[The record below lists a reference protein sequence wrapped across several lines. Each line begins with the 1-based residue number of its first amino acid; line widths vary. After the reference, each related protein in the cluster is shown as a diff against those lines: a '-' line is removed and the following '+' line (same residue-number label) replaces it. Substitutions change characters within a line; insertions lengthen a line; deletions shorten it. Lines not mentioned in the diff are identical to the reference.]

1 VTGAWRHTR
10 AASIAPAAT
19 IVRTMTDTS
28 IGSIGDLALRHGGRL
43 RDARL
48 AYVTYGELATD
59 GRNAVLLTHGYTS
72 SHLLADLGSAEGSW
86 APLVGPGRTIDTDK
100 LFVVASN
107 MLGSSYGSTGPG
119 SIDPSTG
126 RVYGPDFPPITLG
139 DIVGA
144 QRRLLDGLGVRE
156 LVAVI
161 GPSYGGFQA
170 FAWGIEFPDF
180 VRALVP
186 VTTAP
191 RIAGGIPVEALRSR
205 LSADPRWR
213 NGRYEPG
220 ALIDTMTA
228 IRQDTLR
235 RYGIEA
241 VLAAR
246 TADATQ
252 RTAALHAM
260 ARSWAEVFD
269 PHSLLVLGAAAN
281 EFDAMQSFAR
291 VRARVLYILSTTDAL
306 FPPTLAPEVMAA
318 LRAAGVD
325 ASYHELES
333 PYGHLAP
340 GSDAA
345 KWAPA
350 LARFLATVTA
360 V

>member
-1 VTGAWRHTR
+1 MTVT
-10 AASIAPAAT
+10 SIAS
-19 IVRTMTDTS
+19 V
-28 IGSIGDLALRHGGRL
+28 GDLALRHGGRL
-43 RDARL
+43 RDANL
-48 AYVTYGELATD
+48 AYVTYGKLAPD

-72 SHLLADLGSAEGSW
+72 SHLFADEGAAEGSW
-86 APLVGPGRTIDTDK
+86 APLVGPGRTIDTDRM
-100 LFVVASN
+100 FVVASN
-107 MLGSSYGSTGPG
+107 MLGSSYGSTGPA
-119 SIDPSTG
+119 SIDPATG
-126 RVYGPDFPPITLG
+126 HAYGPDFPPITLG

-156 LVAVI
+156 LAAVV

-180 VRALVP
+180 VRALAP

-191 RIAGGIPVEALRSR
+191 RITGGIAVEALRSR

-213 NGRYEPG
+213 DGRYEPG

-241 VLAAR
+241 MLAARITDPAAR
-246 TADATQ
+246 TA
-252 RTAALHAM
+252 ALYAM

-269 PHSLLVLGAAAN
+269 PHALLVLGAAAN
-281 EFDAMQSFAR
+281 EFDAMQSFSR
-291 VRARVLYILSTTDAL
+291 IRARVLFILSTTDAL
-306 FPPTLAPEVMAA
+306 FPPTLAPEVMSA

-325 ASYHELES
+325 ATYQELES

-340 GSDAA
+340 GPDAA

-350 LARFLATVTA
+350 LARFLADEATETGGDPSPSTGRSA
-360 V
+360 ASPSR

>member
-1 VTGAWRHTR
+1 
-10 AASIAPAAT
+10 
-19 IVRTMTDTS
+19 MTATS

-43 RDARL
+43 RDAKL
-48 AYVTYGELATD
+48 AYVTYGTLAPD

-72 SHLLADLGSAEGSW
+72 SHLFADEDAIASHGSAGARSTPVGSAESIDGSW
-86 APLVGPGRTIDTDK
+86 AALVGPGRAIDTDK
-100 LFVVASN
+100 LFVVSSN
-107 MLGSSYGSTGPG
+107 MLGSSYGSTGPA
-119 SIDPSTG
+119 SLDPATG
-126 RVYGPDFPPITLG
+126 RPYGPDFPPITLG

-144 QRRLLDGLGVRE
+144 QRRLLEQLGVRE

-170 FAWGIEFPDF
+170 FAWGIEFPEL
-180 VRALVP
+180 VRALAP

-191 RIAGGIPVEALRSR
+191 RMAGGIAVEAIRGR

-213 NGRYEPG
+213 AGRYDPG
-220 ALIDTMTA
+220 AMIDTMTA

-241 VLAAR
+241 LLAAR
-246 TADATQ
+246 TADPSERA
-252 RTAALHAM
+252 AALQTT
-260 ARSWAEVFD
+260 ARAWAEVFD

-281 EFDAMQSFAR
+281 EFDAMQSFSR
-291 VRARVLYILSTTDAL
+291 IRARVLFVLSTTDAL
-306 FPPTLAPEVMAA
+306 FPPTLAPEVMSG

-325 ASYHELES
+325 ATYQELES

-340 GSDAA
+340 GADAA

-350 LARFLATVTA
+350 LARFLAA
-360 V
+360 LA

>member
-1 VTGAWRHTR
+1 
-10 AASIAPAAT
+10 
-19 IVRTMTDTS
+19 MTDTS

-48 AYVTYGELATD
+48 AYVTYGTLAPD

-72 SHLLADLGSAEGSW
+72 SHLFADDGAIEGSW
-86 APLVGPGRTIDTDK
+86 APLVGPGRPIDTDK
-100 LFVVASN
+100 LFVVSSN
-107 MLGSSYGSTGPG
+107 MLGSSYGSTGPATL
-119 SIDPSTG
+119 DPATG
-126 RVYGPDFPPITLG
+126 RPYGPEFPPITLG

-144 QRRLLDGLGVRE
+144 QRRLLEQLGVRE
-156 LVAVI
+156 LVAVV

-170 FAWGIEFPDF
+170 FAWGLEFPEM

-191 RIAGGIPVEALRSR
+191 RMAGGIAVEALRGR

-213 NGRYEPG
+213 GGRYEPG
-220 ALIDTMTA
+220 AMIDAMTA

-241 VLAAR
+241 MLAAR
-246 TADATQ
+246 IADMSERAT
-252 RTAALHAM
+252 ALHAI
-260 ARSWAEVFD
+260 ARAWAEVFD

-281 EFDAMQSFAR
+281 EFDATQSFSR
-291 VRARVLYILSTTDAL
+291 IRARVLFILSTTDAL
-306 FPPTLAPEVMAA
+306 FPPTLASEVMAG

-325 ASYHELES
+325 AAYQLLES

-340 GSDAA
+340 GADAA

-350 LARFLATVTA
+350 LAQFLAGLVA
-360 V
+360 